1 MINKQ
6 YIGADAASSI
16 VVALVAL
23 PLCLG
28 IALASGAPPIAGLIS
43 GIVGGI
49 VVSLFSRSELSVSG
63 PAAGLLVLV
72 LAAINDLGYDA
83 FLTAVCLAGALQL
96 VLGFLRAGVFAY
108 YFPSSVIRGM
118 LAAIGAILILKQIPH
133 AVGFDSD
140 YEGDLA
146 FFQPDGLNTIS
157 ALGNA
162 LEAMHAG
169 AAIIAAVSLFI
180 LLVVPRVPGLKDF
193 KLMPAPLLAVIVG
206 TALNELFVIY
216 APSFINEG
224 ELLVPMPVFDNITEL
239 TSQLGSPVLSA
250 LADAKVWIHA
260 GTIAAVASLETLL
273 CVEAIDKLDPLGRT
287 SPPNRELKAQGIGN
301 FLAGLLGGIPVTA
314 VIIRG
319 STNVHAG
326 GRTRLSAI
334 LHGLWL
340 LLAVAF
346 IPSLLARIPLSSL
359 AAVLLV
365 IGYRLTPI
373 TLHRSMLKQ
382 EKNVWI
388 PFLITFF
395 AIIFT
400 DLLKGV
406 TIGLVA
412 GVFFILYANSRNTAY
427 IHHRD
432 ETLENGR
439 RHIRI
444 ELAENVSFLN
454 KANLDTMLS
463 ELPDGIEVEI
473 DGSTAN
479 YIDHDAAEILN
490 EFEATAKHRDILVT
504 LKNIPRFDVVGG
516 H

>member
-1 MINKQ
+1 M
-6 YIGADAASSI
+6 
-16 VVALVAL
+16 
-23 PLCLG
+23 
-28 IALASGAPPIAGLIS
+28 
-43 GIVGGI
+43 
-49 VVSLFSRSELSVSG
+49 
-63 PAAGLLVLV
+63 
-72 LAAINDLGYDA
+72 
-83 FLTAVCLAGALQL
+83 
-96 VLGFLRAGVFAY
+96 
-108 YFPSSVIRGM
+108 
-118 LAAIGAILILKQIPH
+118 
-133 AVGFDSD
+133 
-140 YEGDLA
+140 
-146 FFQPDGLNTIS
+146 
-157 ALGNA
+157 
-162 LEAMHAG
+162 
-169 AAIIAAVSLFI
+169 
-180 LLVVPRVPGLKDF
+180 
-193 KLMPAPLLAVIVG
+193 
-206 TALNELFVIY
+206 
-216 APSFINEG
+216 
-224 ELLVPMPVFDNITEL
+224 
-239 TSQLGSPVLSA
+239 
-250 LADAKVWIHA
+250 
-260 GTIAAVASLETLL
+260 
-273 CVEAIDKLDPLGRT
+273 
-287 SPPNRELKAQGIGN
+287 
-301 FLAGLLGGIPVTA
+301 
-314 VIIRG
+314 IIRG